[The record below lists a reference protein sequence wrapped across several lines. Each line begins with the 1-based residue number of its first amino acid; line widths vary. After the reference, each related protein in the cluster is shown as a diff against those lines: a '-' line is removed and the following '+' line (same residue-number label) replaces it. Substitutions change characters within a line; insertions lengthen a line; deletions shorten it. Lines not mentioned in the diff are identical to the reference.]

1 MCSVILFLNKSE
13 KLYDTIKDKYTLK
26 KAIGTVCNAILATK
40 EITMQENYELVLKGF
55 RVLVGSMSAYI
66 GQTLDKVY
74 KDDWWDEVLSVLKY
88 PKDLPVRG
96 TYSELVDSLD
106 IANCLRIIEWM
117 WGSVYRN
124 LLSPSCRAWAKELMG
139 VRNSVAHIG
148 QQDLDQPMAERALD
162 TMALLCAE
170 IDPDSTEEI
179 REIYKEV
186 RARANDTVRPT
197 MIVRGA
203 EQPESES
210 KRGALQEGSLLKLVG
225 TDTVQKTTLTRKV
238 TYGGKT
244 VVYPVYKVRLDAL
257 YYNDQNDRIATWITQ
272 YESEY
277 GTDSLS
283 SLNTDIYNQIIENF
297 VVDSN
302 PESIKKTQ
310 KNIAL
315 VGQREPGVT
324 LADGRIVDGNR
335 RFTCLRRIQ
344 RLQEEPV
351 YFETVL
357 MDMDI
362 REDKK
367 QIKLLEL
374 AIQHGE
380 EKKVDYDMI
389 DFAIGTYRDVIQTKL
404 LTVDEYADS
413 TNESLADVKKRIAV
427 AELICEFL
435 ENIGLPEQYHIARE
449 YQVFDLFREMMTPLK
464 KLDEVEKKKL
474 KTTVFDSVLIKAIQ
488 DQRKFI
494 RDINGLVRNDAYKK
508 YFDDQQKWD
517 AAIREKLAE
526 TDIHGKE
533 DLDRF
538 ADENTEIAVKM
549 ADSMERA
556 LLRSRTQKLKEVPSE
571 NVAKCISLMMDVDTR
586 FFDRM
591 NIEEKENLKAEL
603 DELIRIADTF
613 KGLL

>member
-1 MCSVILFLNKSE
+1 
-13 KLYDTIKDKYTLK
+13 
-26 KAIGTVCNAILATK
+26 
-40 EITMQENYELVLKGF
+40 MQENYELVQRGF
-55 RVLVGSMSAYI
+55 RILVASMSSYI
-66 GQTLDKVY
+66 GQTLHRIY
-74 KDDWWDEVLSVLKY
+74 KDKWWDHVCLMLNDQR
-88 PKDLPVRG
+88 DLPDYG
-96 TYSELVDSLD
+96 DYGDLVDSLD
-106 IANCLRIIEWM
+106 VANCLRIITRM
-117 WGSVYRN
+117 WRDDFSALLPRN
-124 LLSPSCRAWAKELMG
+124 CLTWANELMG
-139 VRNSVAHIG
+139 VRNSVAHSG

-170 IDPDSTEEI
+170 IDPDGADEI

-186 RARANDTVRPT
+186 RARASDAVRPT

-203 EQPESES
+203 EQPESDS
-210 KRGALQEGSLLKLVG
+210 KRGALKEGSLLQLVG

-257 YYNDQNDRIATWITQ
+257 YFNDQNDRIATWITQ
-272 YESEY
+272 YESEN
-277 GTDSLS
+277 GKDSLS
-283 SLNTDIYNQIIENF
+283 SLNTDIYNRIIENF
-297 VVDSN
+297 VTDSN
-302 PESIKKTQ
+302 PEAIQKTQ

-315 VGQREPGVT
+315 VGQREPGVA

-351 YFETVL
+351 YFETVI

-389 DFAIGTYRDVIQTKL
+389 DFAIGTYRDVVQTKL
-404 LTVDEYADS
+404 LTVNEYASS
-413 TNESLADVKKRIAV
+413 TNEPLADVKKRIAI
-427 AELICEFL
+427 AEVICEFL
-435 ENIGLPEQYHIARE
+435 DYIGLPEQYHVARE
-449 YQVFDLFREMMTPLK
+449 YQVYSLFQEMMTPLR
-464 KLDEVEKKKL
+464 KLDDDEKEDLKKIA
-474 KTTVFDSVLIKAIQ
+474 FNNVLMKAIP

-494 RDINGLVRNDAYKK
+494 RDINGLVRNDAYKE
-508 YFDDQQKWD
+508 YFEDQKNWETV
-517 AAIREKLAE
+517 IREKLAE
-526 TDIHGKE
+526 TEVHGKE
-533 DLDRF
+533 DVDRF
-538 ADENTEIAVKM
+538 AAENTDVADKL

-556 LLRSRTQKLKEVPSE
+556 LLRSRSQKLKEKPSE
-571 NVAKCISLMMDVDTR
+571 NVAKSISLLMDVDTR

-591 NIEEKENLKAEL
+591 NTEEKESLKAKL
-603 DELIRIADTF
+603 DELLRIAETF
-613 KGLL
+613 RGLL